1 MTERK
6 SKRWLVLS
14 LLAAGLASAAL
25 TAMLCGHLL
34 ARERFSQI
42 SGICTALTEKMP
54 EAEQPLLEVLKDLH
68 ESGLFMETDKD
79 SRTEIFLERYG
90 YREADFAG
98 HNRGAVWILAALCG
112 IFGGLCMSAAV
123 FLLQRKKRER
133 IAGMTAYLERVN
145 CGSGELLQAQEDDF
159 SALEDELYKTVTAL
173 RQTREEA
180 VRAKERFADNL
191 ANIAHQL
198 KTPIT
203 AASLSLQRL
212 CGQTDEF
219 KLPESMSRL
228 TRQVQAQLD
237 RLTIL
242 GEALLT
248 LARIDSGTLQLKQ
261 ESVDAF
267 TVLMLAAENLE
278 SLLSKQRMKVSILEN
293 GSAEFTGDLEW
304 TMEALMNL
312 IKNCAEHTPE
322 GGTITCTYEKNPLY
336 TEIRICD
343 EGEGFAR
350 EDIPHLFERFYR
362 GKCAK
367 GEGIGIGLSLAGEIF
382 ALQNGSLTAKNLPEG
397 GACFEVRVYA

>member
-14 LLAAGLASAAL
+14 LLAAGLVSAAL

-34 ARERFSQI
+34 ARERFCQI

-68 ESGLFMETDKD
+68 ESGLLMGADKD

-98 HNRGAVWILAALCG
+98 RNIGVVWILAAFCG

-123 FLLQRKKRER
+123 FFLQRKKRER
-133 IAGMTAYLERVN
+133 IAGLTAYLERVN
-145 CGSGELLQAQEDDF
+145 RGGGELLQAQEDDF

-212 CGQTDEF
+212 RGQTDEF
-219 KLPESMSRL
+219 KTRESMSRL
-228 TRQVQAQLD
+228 TQQVQAQLD

-248 LARIDSGTLQLKQ
+248 LSRIDSGALQLKQ
-261 ESVDAF
+261 EAVDAF
-267 TVLMLAAENLE
+267 TVLTLAAENLE
-278 SLLSKQRMKVSILEN
+278 SLLSKRRMKVSVLEN

-322 GGTITCTYEKNPLY
+322 GGTIACTYEKNPLY

-367 GEGIGIGLSLAGEIF
+367 GEGIGIGLSLAREIF
-382 ALQNGSLTAKNLPEG
+382 ALQNGSLTAENLPEG
-397 GACFEVRVYA
+397 GACFAVRVYA